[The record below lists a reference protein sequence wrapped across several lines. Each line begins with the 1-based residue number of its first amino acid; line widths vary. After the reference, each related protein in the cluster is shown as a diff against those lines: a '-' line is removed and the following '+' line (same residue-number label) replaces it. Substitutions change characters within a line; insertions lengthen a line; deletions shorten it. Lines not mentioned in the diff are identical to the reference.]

1 MKQILEFRFAN
12 SHREKLQF
20 SPLWSLL
27 LKILKAGLPIEKYH
41 GYVENLCTYGHLI
54 LKVCR
59 EISII
64 VLLIVT
70 VLLKSKLPPSR
81 YANRVARY
89 RNCRALQ
96 KLCRAPQESCSVQR
110 RRNFKCTNLI
120 FLLFLFVIT
129 FKKWTQLIEYPLCS
143 EPISVFS
150 AFVYLDFH
158 LTSLWWGKNWHIYA
172 KCFFQEIMS

>member
-41 GYVENLCTYGHLI
+41 GYVEKLCTYGHLI

-81 YANRVARY
+81 YANHVARY

-96 KLCRAPQESCSVQR
+96 KLCRAPQESCSVRR
-110 RRNFKCTNLI
+110 RRNCEFNKLGAI
-120 FLLFLFVIT
+120 LFLSFP
-129 FKKWTQLIEYPLCS
+129 FCYY
-143 EPISVFS
+143 F
-150 AFVYLDFH
+150 
-158 LTSLWWGKNWHIYA
+158 
-172 KCFFQEIMS
+172 